1 MAQPQ
6 TSLPLRSLARSSSSR
21 STARAEPD
29 TAPDGGPAGW
39 LVVAGCTTFFFVV
52 LGLIYSFGI
61 VQAELA
67 HRGVASSATLG
78 WLASLSVVLSSVF
91 ALPFTAL
98 VARIGNA
105 RSGLVAALCVGG
117 GYVLLSYALHALP
130 LLFAAQA
137 LVGVGYGLMFAACS
151 SLATQY
157 FVRRRGL
164 AGGIVYAGSGVGGA
178 VLAVGLSRLAR
189 AVGLAWAIRIYGLLA
204 LAVLV
209 PASWL
214 LKHRVPP
221 PLAMVRMSYL
231 RQTNFLLLL
240 AATATVTFSLFVPP
254 FFLPTFAVS
263 AGYTAETGAWL
274 VAGYNLASAL
284 GRIMFGFLADSRFGP
299 ISSLALSMLL
309 MGASILGIWSVS
321 DSLAALISF
330 LIINGAAAGALLSLM
345 PIVNASLFGVQETVV
360 TMSMLTMSRAI
371 GSGVG
376 SPAAGYLLDAFGG
389 AASGTRA
396 YRPALLLVGSV
407 SLLSAG
413 FVCTLRWRLGG
424 LDLKKRV

>member
-1 MAQPQ
+1 LCCDACG
-6 TSLPLRSLARSSSSR
+6 
-21 STARAEPD
+21 RAH
-29 TAPDGGPAGW
+29 TLSA
-39 LVVAGCTTFFFVV
+39 
-52 LGLIYSFGI
+52 
-61 VQAELA
+61 A

-221 PLAMVRMSYL
+221 PLAMVRMCVAPCVGCTSRSSPL
-231 RQTNFLLLL
+231 QVVPAADQLPPAARCHGDRHLL
-240 AATATVTFSLFVPP
+240 ALRAAV
-254 FFLPTFAVS
+254 LPAHVCRVCRLH
-263 AGYTAETGAWL
+263 GRDGR
-274 VAGYNLASAL
+274 VAC
-284 GRIMFGFLADSRFGP
+284 SR
-299 ISSLALSMLL
+299 
-309 MGASILGIWSVS
+309 
-321 DSLAALISF
+321 
-330 LIINGAAAGALLSLM
+330 
-345 PIVNASLFGVQETVV
+345 
-360 TMSMLTMSRAI
+360 
-371 GSGVG
+371 
-376 SPAAGYLLDAFGG
+376 
-389 AASGTRA
+389 
-396 YRPALLLVGSV
+396 
-407 SLLSAG
+407 
-413 FVCTLRWRLGG
+413 
-424 LDLKKRV
+424 